1 MTAASQR
8 DTSPLGERGER
19 GLAPWT
25 AGLGT
30 KPKTTSLLGV
40 GLLLGM
46 SLSHAAEA
54 ARSGRLGAN
63 IAALLAI
70 ARSTSPEVAAAA
82 LDAEAARAKVASAGA
97 LPDPVASIEN
107 ENFSRNSTS
116 GQGQTVRFRVMQE
129 FPLWGKRELRSD
141 IAGYD
146 ALAANHRQRGV
157 LYDLETRIKSVF
169 AARNASFVALG
180 LNRDIRKIVD
190 DALRTAKGRFAQN
203 AATQEDVTKLEI
215 EVADLDTEVA
225 RLDAQVLKTAAQ
237 LNALLSRRPDAPL
250 ARPSGFRQLPPER
263 RLTATA
269 LADRAVLYNADV
281 AEGEAKAR
289 AAASGREL
297 AVRNKYPDI
306 SVGPTYSQENSA
318 GTNHF
323 GSAGVA
329 ASFSIPLQWEA
340 KEADIRAAAATQ
352 RAAESRVDALKLR
365 VASAIAGLIADY
377 RAASKALTIMRLHHL
392 PEAQVAL
399 TAAIGTAQ
407 SETPSL
413 LGVFTASQRMLRIK
427 LDILKLETEQ
437 QVAIAEIEKIVGG
450 DL

>member
-1 MTAASQR
+1 MAS
-8 DTSPLGERGER
+8 
-19 GLAPWT
+19 
-25 AGLGT
+25 
-30 KPKTTSLLGV
+30 V
-40 GLLLGM
+40 
-46 SLSHAAEA
+46 
-54 ARSGRLGAN
+54 
-63 IAALLAI
+63 
-70 ARSTSPEVAAAA
+70 
-82 LDAEAARAKVASAGA
+82 
-97 LPDPVASIEN
+97 EN

-129 FPLWGKRELRSD
+129 FPLWGKRGLRSD

-146 ALAANHRQRGV
+146 ALAASHRRRGV
-157 LYDLETRIKSVF
+157 LYDLENRIKSVF
-169 AARNASFVALG
+169 AVRNASFIALG

-203 AATQEDVTKLEI
+203 AATQEDVIKLEI

-250 ARPSGFRQLPPER
+250 ARPSGFSRLPPER
-263 RLTATA
+263 RLAVTA
-269 LADRAVLYNADV
+269 LADRAVLSNADI

-289 AAASGREL
+289 GAAAGREL
-297 AVRNKYPDI
+297 AVRNRYPDI

-318 GTNHF
+318 GANRF

-329 ASFSIPLQWEA
+329 ASFSIPLQWDA
-340 KEADIRAAAATQ
+340 KEAEIRAATASQ

-365 VASAIAGLIADY
+365 VAGTIAGLIADY

-399 TAAIGTAQ
+399 TAAVGTAQ